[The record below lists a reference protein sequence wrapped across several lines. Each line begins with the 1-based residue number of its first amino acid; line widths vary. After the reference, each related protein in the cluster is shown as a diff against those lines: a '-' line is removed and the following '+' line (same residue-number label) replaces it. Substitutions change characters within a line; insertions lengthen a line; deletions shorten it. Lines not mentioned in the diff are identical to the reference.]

1 MELLHLQMRH
11 PQYFTTHDSSLK
23 SPLFWNNKH
32 PKIGLSELLCTLEIF
47 GSILTADGSK
57 VSFTLIVKCFEE
69 FLNVKLGDPQD
80 IKRAV
85 FRRKI
90 NMTKYLDAL
99 RHNLINNIDKIYR

>member
-1 MELLHLQMRH
+1 MQIQH
-11 PQYFTTHDSSLK
+11 PQYFIADDSTFK
-23 SPLFWNNKH
+23 SPLFWNSKH
-32 PKIGLSELLCTLEIF
+32 PKIELSELLCALEIF